1 MTSLGILIIVAIV
14 ALITGII
21 ATELYRASKSS
32 KQNYTD
38 LATFLK
44 SNGFHEAEVKNRI
57 VVFTHH
63 KLNLTAHVHKHGYIK
78 QLGDREINSIDL
90 HPVISWILVKDPDFN
105 FKKLDLAWPVMKEAL

>member
-1 MTSLGILIIVAIV
+1 MTSLGIVIIVAVV

-44 SNGFHEAEVKNRI
+44 SNGFHEAEVKSRI
-57 VVFTHH
+57 VAFKHNH
-63 KLNLTAHVHKHGYIK
+63 LNLTAYVHKHGYIK

-90 HPVISWILVKDPDFN
+90 HPVISWILVKDPEFT
-105 FKKLDLAWPVMKEAL
+105 FKRLDLAWPVTKDAL